1 MTTILNN
8 DNELEQRLRQLES
21 EQDSQNI
28 ALNTFGDFEKE
39 IRKLEAA
46 LAEINNYTIEQ
57 VEDDFERDEL
67 EETKKLERELQ
78 RMSQED
84 LPPQVRSQPQTQM
97 VNKKNENT
105 GSLKPP
111 TDNKTAKQQKTVP
124 SPSPNSATQS
134 YVICLMFNPKSPQEW
149 SGNGWCEYGKG
160 MRYTNPEQAKQTFKK
175 LKKQWPSY
183 PLKIFNR

>member
-1 MTTILNN
+1 MTTIVT
-8 DNELEQRLRQLES
+8 NELEQRLKQLES
-21 EQDSQNI
+21 EQESQKFV
-28 ALNTFGDFEKE
+28 LNDLGDFEKD
-39 IRKLEAA
+39 IRKLEAT

-78 RMSQED
+78 RMSKED
-84 LPPQVRSQPQTQM
+84 ILPPVRKPQTQT
-97 VNKKNENT
+97 VNKKNEST
-105 GSLKPP
+105 GSLKPS
-111 TDNKTAKQQKTVP
+111 TDDKTAKQPQKI
-124 SPSPNSATQS
+124 SPNSATQS

-160 MRYTNPEQAKQTFKK
+160 MRYTNPEQAKQIFRK

-183 PLKIFNR
+183 PLKIFKR